1 MSPYLPT
8 PREGPSPFL
17 PGTCIQFSWDST
29 CLGEF
34 KRCPRKYQLNIIEG
48 WRGRGDNV
56 HLTFGSL
63 YTEALDQYD
72 KLRASEGAD
81 FDHEWALMMV
91 VFSAMEKTWID
102 PNTRGECDCCSR
114 IAVLRRAEVTGVETY
129 ACARCFGHHDDEFD
143 EPAHPWEHGEWDTNV
158 GNKNRFTLIR
168 TIVWHL
174 DQFGVNDPAETV
186 ILQDGTA
193 AAEYSFRMELDWG
206 PQYLTADLLDAIPT
220 SEYGKTKGKKVGEV
234 TVQPYLLCGH
244 LDRVVTFLGGT
255 YVMDHKTTKN
265 SIGDYYFDQYEPNNQ
280 MTLYTLAAKVI
291 FKTPIK
297 GVIIDAAQVAV
308 GFSRF
313 SRGMTYRTDA
323 QLEEW
328 VTDLRHW
335 LALAEHYATE
345 RYWPMNDTAC
355 FGCQF
360 NQHNGKICAKD
371 PAVRHSF
378 LESHFDRSN
387 PWNPLKPR

>member
-17 PGTCIQFSWDST
+17 LGTCVQFAWDST

-34 KRCPRKYQLNIIEG
+34 KKCPRKYQLTIIEG

-72 KLRASEGAD
+72 KLRALEGAD

-91 VFSAMEKTWID
+91 VFSAMEKTWVDGD
-102 PNTRGECDCCSR
+102 PDTNQPG
-114 IAVLRRAEVTGVETY
+114 
-129 ACARCFGHHDDEFD
+129 
-143 EPAHPWEHGEWDTNV
+143 HPWEHGAWDTNV

-206 PQYLTADLLDAIPT
+206 PQLIEKYEPRIDERVA
-220 SEYGKTKGKKVGEV
+220 
-234 TVQPYLLCGH
+234 VQPYLLCGH
-244 LDRVVTFLGGT
+244 LDRVVNFLGGT
-255 YVMDHKTTKN
+255 YVMDHKTTKTT
-265 SIGDYYFDQYEPNNQ
+265 IGDYYFDQYEPNNQ
-280 MTLYTLAAKVI
+280 MTIYTLAAKVI

-313 SRGMTYRTDA
+313 ARGMTYRTDA

-371 PAVRHSF
+371 PAVRDSF
-378 LESHFDRSN
+378 LESNFDRSN